1 MGGFRYQIL
10 TFQKYCTGQ
19 DRSGGVK
26 RSLATRV
33 YTARL
38 FKSRVMIGRLERHSE
53 ETAKVADNL
62 GC

>member
-1 MGGFRYQIL
+1 L
-10 TFQKYCTGQ
+10 TFQKYCTVQ
-19 DRSGGVK
+19 DRSGSVK

-53 ETAKVADNL
+53 ETANVADNR
-62 GC
+62 GVGEK